1 MAQRS
6 TGSKK
11 RGGKQRGARSA
22 STKAETAGK
31 TAEPASPADQ
41 ADARPVDHD
50 AERMLAFQR
59 GDMASFEELVR
70 NNQGKVFSIV
80 MRFVHNEATA
90 EDLVQEVFIRVF
102 RTAARYEPRARF
114 STWLYR
120 VAVNVSLNALRSR
133 AKLQTVSL
141 DVVSETTGEEFHR
154 SLADPAIALP
164 HEMLGSDELEVRIVE
179 ALDAIPEKQRAAVVL
194 SRYERLRYD
203 EISRVLG
210 CSVMAVKSLLSR
222 ARCNLRDHLAK
233 YLDIPD

>member
-11 RGGKQRGARSA
+11 RGGKQRA
-22 STKAETAGK
+22 
-31 TAEPASPADQ
+31 ASPAPSGKPPAEQ

-59 GDMASFEELVR
+59 GDVASFEELVH

-154 SLADPAIALP
+154 GLADPAIDLP
-164 HEMLGSDELEVRIVE
+164 HETLGSSELGVRVAE
-179 ALDAIPEKQRAAVVL
+179 AIDALPEKQRAAVVL
-194 SRYERLRYD
+194 SRYERLCYE
-203 EISRVLG
+203 EISHVLG

-233 YLDIPD
+233 YLDIPG